1 MKLMQIKLHDDFR
14 EFEIS
19 KKSGSSCN
27 SSGFSVTYGA
37 DNWRYSMLEKPGN
50 TTLLKIVI
58 STGIFLVAAVLTIQL
73 ISQARQNQRL
83 KTDLAEINHIR
94 YGLLN
99 VDEWTDQVTAILSI
113 KILEFKLTPESREK
127 LVHNL
132 ETILYTMIDEV
143 EAMVMDR
150 LSGQLSGM
158 QRIAVGMFF
167 NVDQLRDSV
176 PSYANQLLEELNKP
190 DNKAFLQEFLSERLQ
205 DFKATTYNLD
215 QMETLDL
222 LLASYGCTDKEECRD
237 ILEAAIE
244 VKKGEI
250 GFRVV
255 GILVLVICVFL
266 LNTLTKHRL
275 SGIQSLLLLLSALC
289 LLLGGITTPMID
301 LEAKINLLLFQLMGE
316 EVKFVDNIIFFQSKS
331 ITDVVRILMEEG
343 SLPMIFVGCLVF
355 LFSIIFPS
363 LKLISSLLY
372 AYDVGRLR
380 ENKLIRFFV
389 IKSGKWSMADVMVVA
404 IFMAYIGFNG
414 IIGSQLDTLTE
425 SAKPVEIFTT
435 NGTRL
440 LGGFYLF
447 LLFCISS
454 LALSEILIRKT

>member
-1 MKLMQIKLHDDFR
+1 M
-14 EFEIS
+14 
-19 KKSGSSCN
+19 
-27 SSGFSVTYGA
+27 
-37 DNWRYSMLEKPGN
+37 
-50 TTLLKIVI
+50 
-58 STGIFLVAAVLTIQL
+58 STGIFLVAAVLTVQL
-73 ISQARQNQRL
+73 ISQAKQNQRL

-99 VDEWTDQVTAILSI
+99 VEEWTDQVTTILSI
-113 KILEFKLTPESREK
+113 KIAEYQLTPENRQK
-127 LVHNL
+127 LLHNL
-132 ETILYTMIDEV
+132 ENIMYTMIDEV
-143 EAMVMDR
+143 EAMVMKR
-150 LSGQLSGM
+150 LSEKLPVM
-158 QRIAVGMFF
+158 KRFAVGMVF

-176 PSYANQLLEELNKP
+176 PSYANQLLLELNKP
-190 DNKAFLQEFLSERLQ
+190 ENKAILQEFLSDRLQ
-205 DFKATTYNLD
+205 DFQATTFNLD
-215 QMETLDL
+215 QMERLDL
-222 LLASYGCTDKEECRD
+222 LLSHYHCSNKEECREM
-237 ILEAAIE
+237 LEAAIE
-244 VKKGEI
+244 VKQGEI
-250 GFRVV
+250 TFRVV
-255 GILVLVICVFL
+255 AILILVTTLFL
-266 LNTLTKHRL
+266 INIVTKHRL
-275 SGIQSLLLLLSALC
+275 TGIQSVLLLLASLC

-301 LEAKINLLLFQLMGE
+301 LEARIDLLLFQLMGE
-316 EVKFVDNIIFFQSKS
+316 QVKFTDNIIFFQSKS

-343 SLPMIFVGCLVF
+343 TLPMIFVGCLVF

-380 ENKLIRFFV
+380 EHRLIRFFV

-414 IIGSQLDTLTE
+414 IIGSQLDDLTL